1 MEIHNVFAYDIV
13 GEDMASRMSIAM
25 KKEQIIS
32 KQGLELKDEIVRRQS
47 MINIKD
53 FVKDLKQKSS
63 VQDQDQ
69 ETELTFSAQPL
80 DSLIIEKD
88 VKMDELSKDSK
99 ENMIIE
105 KENNP
110 KDILN
115 EQISKNKGRK
125 F

>member
-13 GEDMASRMSIAM
+13 GEDLASRMSIAI

-80 DSLIIEKD
+80 DSLINEKD

-99 ENMIIE
+99 KNMIIE